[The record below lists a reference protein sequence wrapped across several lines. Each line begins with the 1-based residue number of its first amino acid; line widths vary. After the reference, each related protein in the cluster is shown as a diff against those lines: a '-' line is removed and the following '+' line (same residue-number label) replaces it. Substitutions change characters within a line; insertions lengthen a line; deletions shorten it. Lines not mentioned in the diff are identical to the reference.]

1 MQFVICFVSSPGVAI
16 AALTRERS
24 PGSTDTELEWA
35 LAGLAVVAPKISLT
49 DMTNDLHQK
58 CLDSVFFDVLAQK
71 GRRPFVRI
79 PGLQK
84 SREQLQAYSFQGC
97 NAISIQPKL
106 DPYLY

>member
-58 CLDSVFFDVLAQK
+58 CLDSVCF
-71 GRRPFVRI
+71 
-79 PGLQK
+79 
-84 SREQLQAYSFQGC
+84 SMYSYKKAGVHSLEFQGC
-97 NAISIQPKL
+97 KNPGNSFKPTYSKVAMQYQYSPS
-106 DPYLY
+106 